1 VSTDI
6 KTLDKILNKNNR
18 IHIYYILYVSIIKMI
33 DCILWGTIMKFQGEI
48 NKLLTGIEL
57 CGFDKI
63 YPDVTVTVETGF
75 NGLKLNGK
83 DGSYIVSYTETADFL
98 RAISLLIGYLKRG
111 ENVIAIEEIRKLDK
125 CGVMIDCSRNAVPK
139 IETLKDVFVRMA
151 KMGLNL
157 ALLYTEDTYTID
169 EFPYFGYMRGK
180 YTKDELKE
188 IDKFALSLGI
198 ELVPCIQTLGH
209 LDMALR
215 WPHHNDMADGERTL
229 LCDYDRTYEFIEA
242 MLKTCRECFTT
253 DRIHIGMDEAHGL
266 GTGQFLKKYG
276 YEKSDTIFLRH
287 LGRVNELIKKYDY
300 KAMMWDD
307 MFFRYSSKIHKY
319 YDLDTV
325 LTPEI
330 IEKMPKNI
338 SQVFWNYY
346 KETNEEYEK
355 FFKQRTGLENEI
367 MFAGGIWTWYTLGI
381 CYHKTLRATRP
392 ALEECHK
399 AGIKTAF
406 GTMWDGGHGGYLNVY
421 GSLLG
426 MQLYAEFIYYEKVND
441 EHLKE
446 YFELI
451 TGYQM
456 DAFMALD
463 VDNYPEKWCHE
474 YPYYSDTQDP
484 NVSKQV
490 FYQDLLIG
498 LYDKNIEPFDLKSFY
513 GEKLKKLEEVEIP
526 EDFSYMFKYHKSIVN
541 ILYKKCDMGI
551 RIKKAYDNKDI
562 DAVVNIIDELI
573 KLKDDVLTVRENMYH
588 MWHKEHKVFGWDLTD
603 RRLYG
608 LYGRIDT
615 TIRKLTEFKKDTSI
629 IIEELSEERLLMGPV
644 NVKGDKSLISALG
657 FSKIVTPALSAR

>member
-1 VSTDI
+1 MKFLGEVKGLEICIDICGFSKVHPEVEVTLKKGFSGIKIYGGNNKYTVEYTI
-6 KTLDKILNKNNR
+6 KT
-18 IHIYYILYVSIIKMI
+18 
-33 DCILWGTIMKFQGEI
+33 
-48 NKLLTGIEL
+48 
-57 CGFDKI
+57 
-63 YPDVTVTVETGF
+63 
-75 NGLKLNGK
+75 
-83 DGSYIVSYTETADFL
+83 DFL
-98 RAISLLIGYLKRG
+98 RAVTLLSGLIKRG
-111 ENVIAIEEIRKLDK
+111 ESNIKIEETRKLDF

-180 YTKDELKE
+180 YTKEELKE

-215 WPHHNDMADGERTL
+215 WPHHSDMADGARTL

-242 MLKTCRECFTT
+242 MLKTCKECFTT
-253 DRIHIGMDEAHGL
+253 DRIHIGMDEAHDL

-287 LGRVNELIKKYDY
+287 LNRVNELIKKYDY

-319 YDLDTV
+319 YDQETV

-346 KETNEEYEK
+346 KETNKEYENY
-355 FFKQRTGLENEI
+355 FKQRTGLENEI

-381 CYHKTLRATRP
+381 CYNKTLRATKP
-392 ALEECHK
+392 AMEECHK
-399 AGIKTAF
+399 AGVKTAF
-406 GTMWDGGHGGYLNVY
+406 GTMWDGGHGGYLNVF

-426 MQLYAEFIYYEKVND
+426 MQLYAEFIYNEEVTD
-441 EHLKE
+441 ERLKE
-446 YFELI
+446 YFKLC
-451 TGYQM
+451 TGYDM

-463 VDNYPEKWCHE
+463 VDNYPDEWCHE

-513 GEKLKKLEEVEIP
+513 GEKLKKLEEIEIP
-526 EDFSYMFKYHKSIVN
+526 SDLTYMFDYHKSIVN

-551 RIKKAYDNKDI
+551 RIKKAYDNKDTQALI
-562 DAVVNIIDELI
+562 KIIDEL
-573 KLKDDVLTVRENMYH
+573 KELKDDVLSVRENMYT

-615 TIRKLTEFKKDTSI
+615 AIRKLSEFIDDTNI
-629 IIEELSEERLLMGPV
+629 IIEELEEERLLMGPV
-644 NVKGDKSLISALG
+644 NVREDKSLISSLG
-657 FSKIVTPALSAR
+657 FSKIITPALSAR